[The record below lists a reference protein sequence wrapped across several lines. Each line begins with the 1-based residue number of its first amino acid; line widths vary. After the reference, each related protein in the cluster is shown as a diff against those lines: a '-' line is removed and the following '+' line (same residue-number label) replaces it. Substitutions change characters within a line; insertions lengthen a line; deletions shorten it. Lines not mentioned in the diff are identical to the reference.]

1 MSGIRSANVIWKA
14 PLKKLS
20 IALAVLGL
28 LTGTVLVGWFG
39 FDHVV
44 EAVLSVGWGGFFLL
58 IAWQLLLFLVLA
70 AAWDVI
76 GGPSGVPLGVFFW
89 GRMVRDSATTCL
101 PFSPIGGF
109 VLGARAITL
118 QGVSWPLAT
127 ASLVVDVTAEVLAQ
141 MVFALVGLCILIAHD
156 PFTPL
161 AQPLAIGIG
170 IAVAAMAG
178 FIWAQQGAGA
188 IFDKLGRRI
197 AGHWFD
203 DAQERVAVLQD
214 EIGLIYGRT
223 LRLALGAFI
232 HLLGWIGT
240 AIGTWIGFN
249 LLGVDIDIE
258 DAIAI
263 EALLHAVLAV
273 AFVVPGYAGVQEAA
287 YAGIGMLFGV
297 PPDIALGMSLLRRA
311 KDLAIGVPVLLVWQ
325 LLEVRRLRVVS
336 SGE

>member
-1 MSGIRSANVIWKA
+1 MKR
-14 PLKKLS
+14 LS
-20 IALAVLGL
+20 IALAALGL
-28 LTGTVLVGWFG
+28 LVGTVLVGWFG
-39 FDHVV
+39 FDRVV
-44 EAVLSVGWGGFFLL
+44 DAVLSVGWGGFALL
-58 IAWQLLLFLVLA
+58 IAWQLLLFAVLA
-70 AAWDVI
+70 AAWSIIAGRSDI
-76 GGPSGVPLGVFFW
+76 ALGVFFW

-101 PFSPIGGF
+101 PFSPVGGF
-109 VLGARAITL
+109 VLGARSITL
-118 QGVSWPLAT
+118 LGVSWPLAT

-141 MVFALVGLCILIAHD
+141 MVFALIGLCILIAHD

-161 AQPLAIGIG
+161 AQPIAIGIG
-170 IAVAAMAG
+170 VAVAAMAA

-223 LRLALGAFI
+223 LRLALGAFL

-249 LLGVDIDIE
+249 LLGVDIDLD

-273 AFVVPGYAGVQEAA
+273 AFLVPGYAGVQEAA
-287 YAGIGMLFGV
+287 YAGLGMLFGV

-325 LLEVRRLRVVS
+325 FLEVRRLRVVS

>member
-1 MSGIRSANVIWKA
+1 MKR
-14 PLKKLS
+14 LS
-20 IALAVLGL
+20 IALAALGL
-28 LTGTVLVGWFG
+28 LIGTVLVGWFG
-39 FDHVV
+39 FDRVV
-44 EAVLSVGWGGFFLL
+44 DAVLSVGWGGFALL
-58 IAWQLLLFLVLA
+58 IAWQLLLFAVLA
-70 AAWDVI
+70 AAWSIIAGRSDI
-76 GGPSGVPLGVFFW
+76 ALGVFFW

-101 PFSPIGGF
+101 PFSPVGGF

-118 QGVSWPLAT
+118 LGVSWPLAT

-141 MVFALVGLCILIAHD
+141 MVFALIGLCILIAHD

-161 AQPLAIGIG
+161 AQPIAIGIG
-170 IAVAAMAG
+170 VAVAAMAA

-223 LRLALGAFI
+223 SRLAVGAFL

-249 LLGVDIDIE
+249 LLGVDIDLD

-273 AFVVPGYAGVQEAA
+273 AFLVPGYAGVQEAA
-287 YAGIGMLFGV
+287 YAGLGMLFGV

-311 KDLAIGVPVLLVWQ
+311 KDLAIGIPVLLVWQ
-325 LLEVRRLRVVS
+325 FLEVRRLRVVS

>member
-1 MSGIRSANVIWKA
+1 MKR
-14 PLKKLS
+14 LS
-20 IALAVLGL
+20 IALAALGL
-28 LTGTVLVGWFG
+28 LIGTVLLGWFG
-39 FDHVV
+39 FGRVV
-44 EAVLSVGWGGFFLL
+44 DAVLSVGWGGFGLL
-58 IAWQLLLFLVLA
+58 IAWQLLLFAVLA
-70 AAWDVI
+70 AAWSIIAGRSDI
-76 GGPSGVPLGVFFW
+76 ALGVFFW

-101 PFSPIGGF
+101 PFSPVGGF

-118 QGVSWPLAT
+118 LGVSWPLAT

-141 MVFALVGLCILIAHD
+141 MVFALIGLCILIAHD

-161 AQPLAIGIG
+161 AQPIAIGIG
-170 IAVAAMAG
+170 VAVAAMAA

-223 LRLALGAFI
+223 SRLAVGAFL

-249 LLGVDIDIE
+249 LLGVDIDLD

-273 AFVVPGYAGVQEAA
+273 AFLVPGYAGVQEAA
-287 YAGIGMLFGV
+287 YAGLGMLFGV

-311 KDLAIGVPVLLVWQ
+311 KDLAIGIPVLLVWQ
-325 LLEVRRLRVVS
+325 FLEVRRLRVVS

>member
-1 MSGIRSANVIWKA
+1 VET
-14 PLKKLS
+14 LKKLS

-28 LTGTVLVGWFG
+28 LAGTVLVGWFG
-39 FDHVV
+39 FDRVV
-44 EAVLSVGWGGFFLL
+44 DAVLSVGWGGFFLL
-58 IAWQLLLFLVLA
+58 IAWQLLLFAVLA
-70 AAWDVI
+70 AAWSIIAGRPDI
-76 GGPSGVPLGVFFW
+76 ALGVFFW

-101 PFSPIGGF
+101 PFSPVGGF
-109 VLGARAITL
+109 VLGTRAITL
-118 QGVSWPLAT
+118 LGVSWPLAT

-156 PFTPL
+156 PYTPL
-161 AQPLAIGIG
+161 AQPVAIGIG
-170 IAVAAMAG
+170 IAVAAMAA

-223 LRLALGAFI
+223 LRLALGAFV

-273 AFVVPGYAGVQEAA
+273 AFLVPGYAGVQEAA
-287 YAGIGMLFGV
+287 YAGLGMLFGV

-325 LLEVRRLRVVS
+325 FLEVRRLRVVS

>member
-1 MSGIRSANVIWKA
+1 
-14 PLKKLS
+14 LKKLS
-20 IALAVLGL
+20 IALAALGL
-28 LTGTVLVGWFG
+28 VAGTVLVGWFG
-39 FDHVV
+39 FGHVV
-44 EAVLSVGWGGFFLL
+44 EAVLSVGWGGFGLL
-58 IAWQLLLFLVLA
+58 IAWQLALFAVLA
-70 AAWDVI
+70 LAWAIIAGRPDVA
-76 GGPSGVPLGVFFW
+76 LGVFFW

-101 PFSPIGGF
+101 PFSPLGGF
-109 VLGARAITL
+109 VLGTRSITL
-118 QGVSWPLAT
+118 LGVSWPLAT

-141 MVFALVGLCILIAHD
+141 MAFALIGLCILIARD
-156 PFTPL
+156 PYSPV
-161 AQPLAIGIG
+161 AQPIAIGIG
-170 IAVAAMAG
+170 IAVAATAG

-203 DAQERVAVLQD
+203 DAQERVAVLQG

-249 LLGVDIDIE
+249 LLGVDLDLD

-287 YAGIGMLFGV
+287 YAGLGMLFGV
-297 PPDIALGMSLLRRA
+297 PPDIAVGMSLLRRA
-311 KDLAIGVPVLLVWQ
+311 KDLAIGIPVLLVWQ
-325 LLEVRRLRVVS
+325 FLEVRRLRVVS

>member
-1 MSGIRSANVIWKA
+1 M
-14 PLKKLS
+14 KKLS
-20 IALAVLGL
+20 IALAALGL
-28 LTGTVLVGWFG
+28 AAATVLVGWFG
-39 FDHVV
+39 VGHVV
-44 EAVLSVGWGGFFLL
+44 EAVLSVGWGGFGLL
-58 IAWQLLLFLVLA
+58 IAWQLALFAVLA
-70 AAWDVI
+70 LAWAIIAGRPDVA
-76 GGPSGVPLGVFFW
+76 LGVFFW

-101 PFSPIGGF
+101 PFSPLGGF
-109 VLGARAITL
+109 VLGARSITL
-118 QGVSWPLAT
+118 FGVSWPLAT

-141 MVFALVGLCILIAHD
+141 MVFALIGLCILIAHD
-156 PFTPL
+156 PYSPV
-161 AQPLAIGIG
+161 AQPIAIGLG
-170 IAVAAMAG
+170 IAVAATAG
-178 FIWAQQGAGA
+178 FIWAQQGAGT

-203 DAQERVAVLQD
+203 DAQERVAVLQG
-214 EIGLIYGRT
+214 EIGLIYGRA
-223 LRLALGAFI
+223 LRLAFGSFI

-249 LLGVDIDIE
+249 LLGVDLDLD

-325 LLEVRRLRVVS
+325 LLEVRRLRLVS

>member
-1 MSGIRSANVIWKA
+1 
-14 PLKKLS
+14 LKRLS
-20 IALAVLGL
+20 IALAALGL
-28 LTGTVLVGWFG
+28 LVGTVLVGWFG
-39 FDHVV
+39 FDRVV
-44 EAVLSVGWGGFFLL
+44 DAVLSVGWGGFALL
-58 IAWQLLLFLVLA
+58 IAWQLLLFAVLA
-70 AAWDVI
+70 AAWSIIAGRSDI
-76 GGPSGVPLGVFFW
+76 ALGVFFW

-101 PFSPIGGF
+101 PFSPVGGF
-109 VLGARAITL
+109 VLGARSITL
-118 QGVSWPLAT
+118 LGVSWPLAT

-141 MVFALVGLCILIAHD
+141 MVFALIGLCILIAHD

-161 AQPLAIGIG
+161 AQPIAIGIG
-170 IAVAAMAG
+170 VAVAAMAA

-223 LRLALGAFI
+223 LRLALGAFL

-249 LLGVDIDIE
+249 LLGVDIDLD

-273 AFVVPGYAGVQEAA
+273 AFLVPGYAGVQEAA
-287 YAGIGMLFGV
+287 YAGLGMLFGV

-325 LLEVRRLRVVS
+325 FLEVRRLRVVS

>member
-1 MSGIRSANVIWKA
+1 MKR
-14 PLKKLS
+14 LS
-20 IALAVLGL
+20 IALAALGL
-28 LTGTVLVGWFG
+28 LIGTVLVGWFG
-39 FDHVV
+39 FDRVV
-44 EAVLSVGWGGFFLL
+44 DAVLSVGWGGFALL
-58 IAWQLLLFLVLA
+58 IAWQLLLFAVLA
-70 AAWDVI
+70 AAWSIIAGRSDI
-76 GGPSGVPLGVFFW
+76 ALGVFFW

-101 PFSPIGGF
+101 PFSPVGGF

-118 QGVSWPLAT
+118 LGVSWPLAT

-141 MVFALVGLCILIAHD
+141 MVFALIGLCILIAHD

-161 AQPLAIGIG
+161 AQPIAIGIG
-170 IAVAAMAG
+170 VAVAAMAA

-223 LRLALGAFI
+223 LRLAVGAFL

-249 LLGVDIDIE
+249 LLGVDIDLD

-273 AFVVPGYAGVQEAA
+273 AFLVPGYAGVQEAA
-287 YAGIGMLFGV
+287 YAGLGMLFGV

-311 KDLAIGVPVLLVWQ
+311 KDLAIGIPVLLVWQ
-325 LLEVRRLRVVS
+325 FLEVRRLRVVS

>member
-1 MSGIRSANVIWKA
+1 M
-14 PLKKLS
+14 KKLS
-20 IALAVLGL
+20 IALAALGL
-28 LTGTVLVGWFG
+28 VAGTMLVGWFG
-39 FDHVV
+39 FGHVV
-44 EAVLSVGWGGFFLL
+44 EAVLSVGWGGFALL
-58 IAWQLLLFLVLA
+58 IAWQLALFAVLA
-70 AAWDVI
+70 LAWAVI
-76 GGPSGVPLGVFFW
+76 ARRPYVALGVFFW

-101 PFSPIGGF
+101 PFSPLGGF
-109 VLGARAITL
+109 VLGTRSITL
-118 QGVSWPLAT
+118 LGVSWPLAT

-141 MVFALVGLCILIAHD
+141 MAFALIGLCILIARD

-161 AQPLAIGIG
+161 AQPIAVGIG
-170 IAVAAMAG
+170 VAVAATAG

-197 AGHWFD
+197 AGHWFE
-203 DAQERVAVLQD
+203 DAQERVAVLQG

-223 LRLALGAFI
+223 WRLALGSFI
-232 HLLGWIGT
+232 HLLGWVGT

-249 LLGVDIDIE
+249 LLGVDLDLDE
-258 DAIAI
+258 AIAI

-287 YAGIGMLFGV
+287 YAGLGMLFGV

-311 KDLAIGVPVLLVWQ
+311 KDLAIGVPVLLAWQ
-325 LLEVRRLRVVS
+325 VLEVRRLRVVS

>member
-1 MSGIRSANVIWKA
+1 VETS
-14 PLKKLS
+14 LKKLS

-28 LTGTVLVGWFG
+28 LAGTVLVGWFG
-39 FDHVV
+39 FDRVV
-44 EAVLSVGWGGFFLL
+44 DAVLSVGWGGFGLL
-58 IAWQLLLFLVLA
+58 IAWQLLLFAVLA
-70 AAWDVI
+70 AAWSIIAGRPDI
-76 GGPSGVPLGVFFW
+76 ALGVFFW

-101 PFSPIGGF
+101 PFSPVGGF
-109 VLGARAITL
+109 VLGTRAITL
-118 QGVSWPLAT
+118 LGVSWPLAT

-156 PFTPL
+156 PYTPL
-161 AQPLAIGIG
+161 AQPIAIGIG

-249 LLGVDIDIE
+249 LLGVEIDIE

-273 AFVVPGYAGVQEAA
+273 AFLVPGYAGVQEAA
-287 YAGIGMLFGV
+287 YAGLGMLFGV
-297 PPDIALGMSLLRRA
+297 PPDVALGMSLLRRA
-311 KDLAIGVPVLLVWQ
+311 KDLAIGVPVLLIWQ
-325 LLEVRRLRVVS
+325 FLEVRRLRVVS

>member
-1 MSGIRSANVIWKA
+1 VET
-14 PLKKLS
+14 LKKLS

-28 LTGTVLVGWFG
+28 LAGTVLVGWFG
-39 FDHVV
+39 FDRVV
-44 EAVLSVGWGGFFLL
+44 DAVLSVGWGGFFLL
-58 IAWQLLLFLVLA
+58 IAWQLLLFAVLA
-70 AAWDVI
+70 AAWSIIAGRPDI
-76 GGPSGVPLGVFFW
+76 ALGVFFW

-101 PFSPIGGF
+101 PFSPVGGF
-109 VLGARAITL
+109 VLGTRAITL
-118 QGVSWPLAT
+118 LGVSWPLAT

-156 PFTPL
+156 PYTPL
-161 AQPLAIGIG
+161 AQPVAIGIG

-223 LRLALGAFI
+223 LRLALGAFV

-273 AFVVPGYAGVQEAA
+273 AFLVPGYAGVQEAA
-287 YAGIGMLFGV
+287 YAGLGMLFGV

-325 LLEVRRLRVVS
+325 FLEVRRLRVVS

>member
-1 MSGIRSANVIWKA
+1 
-14 PLKKLS
+14 LKKLS
-20 IALAVLGL
+20 IALAALGL
-28 LTGTVLVGWFG
+28 VGGTVLVGWFG
-39 FDHVV
+39 FGHVV
-44 EAVLSVGWGGFFLL
+44 EAVLSVGWGGFGIL
-58 IAWQLLLFLVLA
+58 IAWQLALFAVLA
-70 AAWDVI
+70 LAWAIIAGRPNVA
-76 GGPSGVPLGVFFW
+76 LGVFFW

-101 PFSPIGGF
+101 PFSPLGGF
-109 VLGARAITL
+109 VLGARSITL
-118 QGVSWPLAT
+118 LGVPWPLAT
-127 ASLVVDVTAEVLAQ
+127 ASLIVDVTAEVLAQ
-141 MVFALVGLCILIAHD
+141 MVFALIGLCILIARD
-156 PFTPL
+156 PYTPL
-161 AQPLAIGIG
+161 AQPIAIGIG

-223 LRLALGAFI
+223 LRLALGSFI

-240 AIGTWIGFN
+240 AVGTWIGFN
-249 LLGVDIDIE
+249 LLGVDLDLD

-263 EALLHAVLAV
+263 EALLHAILAV

-287 YAGIGMLFGV
+287 YAGLGMLFGI
-297 PPDIALGMSLLRRA
+297 PPDMALGMSLLRRA
-311 KDLAIGVPVLLVWQ
+311 KDLAIGVPVLLAWQ
-325 LLEVRRLRVVS
+325 FLEVRRLRVVS

>member
-1 MSGIRSANVIWKA
+1 MKR
-14 PLKKLS
+14 LS
-20 IALAVLGL
+20 IALAALGL
-28 LTGTVLVGWFG
+28 LIGTVLVGWFG
-39 FDHVV
+39 FGRVV
-44 EAVLSVGWGGFFLL
+44 DAVLSVGWGGFGLL
-58 IAWQLLLFLVLA
+58 IAWQLLLFAVLA
-70 AAWDVI
+70 AAWSIIAARSDI
-76 GGPSGVPLGVFFW
+76 ALGVFFW

-101 PFSPIGGF
+101 PFSPVGGF

-118 QGVSWPLAT
+118 LGVSWPLAT

-141 MVFALVGLCILIAHD
+141 MVFALIGLCILIAHD

-161 AQPLAIGIG
+161 AQPIAIGIG
-170 IAVAAMAG
+170 VAVAAMAA

-223 LRLALGAFI
+223 LRLAVGAFL

-249 LLGVDIDIE
+249 LLGVDIDLD

-273 AFVVPGYAGVQEAA
+273 AFLVPGYAGVQEAA
-287 YAGIGMLFGV
+287 YAGLGMLFGV

-311 KDLAIGVPVLLVWQ
+311 KDLAIGIPVLLVWQ
-325 LLEVRRLRVVS
+325 FLEVRRLRVVS